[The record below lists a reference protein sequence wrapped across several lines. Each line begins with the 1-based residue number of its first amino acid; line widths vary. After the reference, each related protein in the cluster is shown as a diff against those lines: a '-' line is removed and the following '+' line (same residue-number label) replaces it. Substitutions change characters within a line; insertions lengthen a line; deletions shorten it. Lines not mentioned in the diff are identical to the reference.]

1 MNTLQIFNNEEF
13 GSIRTLVIDG
23 EPWFVGRDV
32 ALALGYGNTK
42 DALIKHVEKEDKHTL
57 LRSQIATLEIPNRG
71 LTVINESGLYCLI
84 LSSKLPSA
92 KKFKRWITHEVLPA
106 IRQTGSYTLPDVQEP
121 SYIMKD
127 DYIRAAAIVGSC
139 RNERLPVVMKLLE
152 HAGLDVP
159 HIAELQ
165 QEMALDSDRDLTGRT
180 AECINEAVNEYGLSL
195 RRIEKLTGIS
205 GTELYR
211 IRTGRSRPK
220 KARMRVICDAV
231 QKEIEKI
238 EKEM

>member
-13 GSIRTLVIDG
+13 GSIRTLMIDG

-32 ALALGYGNTK
+32 ALALGYRMASDLVRRI
-42 DALIKHVEKEDKHTL
+42 DAED
-57 LRSQIATLEIPNRG
+57 RG
-71 LTVINESGLYCLI
+71 THLVRTQSGDQNMTVINESGLYVAI

-165 QEMALDSDRDLTGRT
+165 QEMALDSDRDLTGQT

>member
-13 GSIRTLVIDG
+13 GSIRTLMIDG

-32 ALALGYGNTK
+32 ALALGYRMASDLVRRI
-42 DALIKHVEKEDKHTL
+42 DAED
-57 LRSQIATLEIPNRG
+57 RG
-71 LTVINESGLYCLI
+71 THLVRTQSGDQNMTVINESGLYVAI

-106 IRQTGSYTLPDVQEP
+106 IRQTGSYTLPDVQEQRD
-121 SYIMKD
+121 ITRD

-165 QEMALDSDRDLTGRT
+165 QEMALDSDRDLTGQT